1 QDCSSSQDLPHSRA
15 LMSCQSACD
24 RVDSNGSAVAEEDIE
39 LLVKHVQAYHGDT
52 VLVSAAEGKGR
63 ILLAACE
70 FEPGQRIL
78 LEYPLVQVAV
88 NRSEAAYAELIR
100 MQEEG
105 ALEFAPFFY
114 WAALCSLTDKEI
126 ACARCQAW
134 PSVPSQTQAQA
145 LRLHAPE
152 ESCQVPSAP
161 VLSIVERMWEP
172 EAGPDPLRLERLLQV
187 WIHNSFDQG
196 SADDALEAGAMYLA
210 ASMMSHSCNAN
221 AAWHLDEADSFMLHA
236 RGWIEQGD
244 EITIPYLGP
253 FDLCLPTCDRRAI
266 LSATKGFLCR
276 CERCAAPLDAARSFT
291 PRPCWAP
298 RPACGRGPAGG
309 RSSTTTP
316 APRTPPRP
324 PLPPPRRT
332 CSSARW
338 PRASRAPTGSWTP
351 PAPPP
356 RPRRAPAR
364 SPAACCGRPAPRCGP
379 AGPTP
384 PRGGRG
390 SRWLWAG
397 TSAPPAAAPSSR
409 RPRRCSRPPRRRWR
423 CCSGTTTR
431 STRRPPPSAT
441 GPSVCAPRPRPRRG
455 GRWRTP
461 RGARGAPAGLAGARD
476 KHRYNN
482 INNRQKR

>member
-291 PRPCWAP
+291 CPRSGGAAYASTDGASLVSE
-298 RPACGRGPAGG
+298 ACGVLSEEEAAPLLGAEASLRPWARG
-309 RSSTTTP
+309 
-316 APRTPPRP
+316 
-324 PLPPPRRT
+324 
-332 CSSARW
+332 
-338 PRASRAPTGSWTP
+338 
-351 PAPPP
+351 
-356 RPRRAPAR
+356 
-364 SPAACCGRPAPRCGP
+364 
-379 AGPTP
+379 
-384 PRGGRG
+384 
-390 SRWLWAG
+390 RWLWAG